1 MTNQE
6 RDDRADRIK
15 QHEEAAREWVKMHY
29 PKSPEEILMRQVL
42 AGYNGNSLRE
52 RDRERFFR
60 E

>member
-1 MTNQE
+1 MTQKE
-6 RDDRADRIK
+6 RGDKDDLVK
-15 QHEEAAREWVKMHY
+15 QHEEVAREWVKMHY

-42 AGYNGNSLRE
+42 AGYKRNSLRE